1 MDSLLSVADE
11 YHGES
16 PSPVI
21 TPVQKHSTTN
31 ISTSASRQRMIVT
44 QQPSLNNWNSAASID
59 HIHQEIKRISDTLQL
74 QIDALATK
82 MTESRLNEQRA
93 RYRDRE
99 LIMQALQKQKD
110 DNVAFT
116 KQVIFTKTTDHSDE
130 IKREEMLLQKI
141 QVSVIFLRICLLL
154 NWFVFL
160 YRFVSVFTS
169 FLFLLCF
176 VNDIVVCMSTTLCDF

>member
-1 MDSLLSVADE
+1 MVISSFHIDDLKPFTELDDSDLQINSTSLPTMDSLLSVADE

-141 QVSVIFLRICLLL
+141 QVSVIF
-154 NWFVFL
+154 
-160 YRFVSVFTS
+160 
-169 FLFLLCF
+169 
-176 VNDIVVCMSTTLCDF
+176 